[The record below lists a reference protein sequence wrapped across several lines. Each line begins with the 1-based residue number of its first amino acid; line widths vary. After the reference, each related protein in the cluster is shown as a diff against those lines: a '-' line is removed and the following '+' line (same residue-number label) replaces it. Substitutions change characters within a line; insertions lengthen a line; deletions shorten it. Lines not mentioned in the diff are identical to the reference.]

1 MNMMEAVRAV
11 FSKYA
16 TFSGR
21 SRRAELWWFV
31 LFCFIANLVLSVVDS
46 FLFGATTETGSLAT
60 GDYSF
65 SSQTDTP
72 ILSMIFALA
81 TLIPSIAVGVRRMHD
96 INRSGWW
103 LLIWFIPLVGWIILI
118 VWYAKAG
125 DRGPNRF
132 GPDPIDGAGGGGETY
147 APSSVPPV
155 A

>member
-16 TFSGR
+16 VFKGR

-31 LFCFIANLVLSVVDS
+31 LFCFIVNIVLGVVDS
-46 FLFGATTETGSLAT
+46 VLFGTTTETGSLAT
-60 GDYSF
+60 GDYNF
-65 SSQTDTP
+65 SSSTDTP
-72 ILSMIFALA
+72 ILSMIFGLA
-81 TLIPSIAVGVRRMHD
+81 TLIPSIAVGVRRLHD
-96 INRSGWW
+96 INKSGWW
-103 LLIWFIPLVGWIILI
+103 ILIGLIPLIGIIILI

-125 DRGPNRF
+125 DKGGNRF
-132 GPDPIDGAGGGGETY
+132 GPDPIDGAGGGGGY

>member
-1 MNMMEAVRAV
+1 MNMMEAVKAV

-16 TFSGR
+16 KFSGR

-31 LFCFIANLVLSVVDS
+31 LFCFIANLVLGVVDS
-46 FLFGATTETGSLAT
+46 FLFGSVEQVSEPGN
-60 GDYSF
+60 YSF
-65 SSQTDTP
+65 SSSTDTP
-72 ILSMIFALA
+72 VLSLIFGLA
-81 TLIPSIAVGVRRMHD
+81 TLIPSIAVGARRLHD
-96 INRSGWW
+96 INRSAWW
-103 LLIWFIPLVGWIILI
+103 LLIAFIPLIGVIILI